1 MDPIALTPEMMV
13 VLAILVVTVTLFI
26 TEVFRI
32 DLTAILTMV
41 SLGLLSQLPGLG
53 NLADTSRLFDGFA
66 SNAVISIIAVMIIIE
81 VETRHLKTSLTD
93 PH

>member
-53 NLADTSRLFDGFA
+53 NWPDNRRLFVGLG
-66 SNAVISIIAVMIIIE
+66 SMREI
-81 VETRHLKTSLTD
+81 
-93 PH
+93 